1 MKSKIP
7 EVIFSTVIASVPLS
21 FFVWMGVVVRHFELK
36 RPYAKP
42 LFKLV
47 QVAFSDPKLTWI
59 TYGSLLVVFAICSL
73 LSYLYH
79 YHSSAGSRFDHHI
92 RGSKIMDP
100 KKLKL
105 KIKKEEKKEN
115 INRKDRENEKEEK
128 KQEKLVTL
136 AEIPIPLPLETLHF
150 LIGGRTGTGKTTAIK
165 EMLLRVIPRGD
176 RVIVTDPNGDFLSHF
191 FKRGD
196 TLLNPFDLRGQGWS
210 IFNELD
216 SQYDHERYA
225 KSVIPPARSLQD
237 AEWHGY
243 AQLLFAET
251 TKKLFKI
258 KQYTTK
264 ALIEWLTLKP
274 ADELKA
280 FLSGTAASGLFDP
293 GAAKALASTRF
304 IITNYIAPHQ
314 YLKPGSFSL
323 KAWLKNEQSGNL
335 YITWRE
341 DMADALRPLIST
353 WLDILCTSILSLPPS
368 NKRKIWI
375 IIDELASLER
385 LNSLEAALTKGRKH
399 GLRIVIGL
407 QSTAQLDHLYGRE
420 KAIALRSC
428 FSNLLILGG
437 TSSDSQ
443 TAEDFSKGL
452 GEQDIERVK
461 ISTTQ
466 TRQGRN
472 KTESNERLKERIVLP
487 SEITHLPP
495 LTGYLSL
502 AGDYPISR
510 VTLKIP
516 SLRPV
521 TSRFEE

>member
-7 EVIFSTVIASVPLS
+7 EVIFSALIASMPLS
-21 FFVWMGVVVRHFELK
+21 FFVWIGIVIHHFQLQ
-36 RPYAKP
+36 RPYAK
-42 LFKLV
+42 LLLRMMRG
-47 QVAFSDPKLTWI
+47 AFSDPKLSWI
-59 TYGSLLVVFAICSL
+59 TYGALFGVFALCSL
-73 LSYLYH
+73 LSYFYH
-79 YHSSAGSRFDHHI
+79 YHSSAGLRSDYHI
-92 RGSKIMDP
+92 RGSKILDA
-100 KKLKL
+100 KKLKQR
-105 KIKKEEKKEN
+105 IEREEGINKKDK
-115 INRKDRENEKEEK
+115 ENEK
-128 KQEKLVTL
+128 QGKLITL
-136 AEIPIPLPLETLHF
+136 AEIPVPLRLETLHF
-150 LIGGRTGTGKTTAIK
+150 LIGGRTGTGKTVAIK
-165 EMLLRVIPRGD
+165 EMLSRIIPRGD
-176 RVIVTDPNGDFLSHF
+176 RVIITDPNGDFLSHF
-191 FKRGD
+191 WKEKD
-196 TLLNPFDLRGQGWS
+196 VVLNPFDLRGEGWS

-251 TKKLFKI
+251 TKKLFKE

-274 ADELKA
+274 VEELA
-280 FLSGTAASGLFDP
+280 RFLSGTAATGLFDP

-304 IITNYIAPHQ
+304 IITHYLAPHQ
-314 YLKPGSFSL
+314 YLKPGTFSL
-323 KAWLKNEQSGNL
+323 KAWLKNEKENSEKSGNL

-341 DMADALRPLIST
+341 DMAEALRPLIST
-353 WLDILCTSILSLPPS
+353 WLDILCTSILSLSPS
-368 NKRKIWI
+368 ERRRVWV

-399 GLRIVIGL
+399 GLRIVTGL

-420 KAIALRSC
+420 KAITLRSC

-452 GEQDIERVK
+452 GEQDLER
-461 ISTTQ
+461 IQTSTTQ

-472 KTESNERLKERIVLP
+472 KTESKQRLKERIVLP

-495 LTGYLSL
+495 LNGYLSL
-502 AGDYPISR
+502 AGDYPIAL
-510 VTLKIP
+510 VTLKP
-516 SLRPV
+516 PALHSV
-521 TSRFEE
+521 TSRFQE